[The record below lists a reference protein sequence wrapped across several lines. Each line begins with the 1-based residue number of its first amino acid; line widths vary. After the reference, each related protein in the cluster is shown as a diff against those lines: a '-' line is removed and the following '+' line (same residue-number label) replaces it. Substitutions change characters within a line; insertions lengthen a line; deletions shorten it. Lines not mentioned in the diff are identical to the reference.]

1 VGQVKIEFEYDDR
14 VPTLAAEFGIM
25 LAPRLAT
32 GTTTEETRK
41 LATRL
46 ALLAA
51 RRLSRLDEPEEPIRC
66 HTCDVETGPAD
77 RVRVVVCPR
86 CSLLGGSPGSDG

>member
-1 VGQVKIEFEYDDR
+1 MDQVKIDFEYDDR
-14 VPTLAAEFGIM
+14 VPTLAAEFGVVM
-25 LAPRLAT
+25 APRLAP
-32 GTTTEETRK
+32 GTTLEEARK

-51 RRLSRLDEPEEPIRC
+51 KRLSRLDEPEEPIRC
-66 HTCDVETGPAD
+66 HSCDAETGPAG

-86 CSLLGGSPGSDG
+86 CSLQGGSPGSDG

>member
-1 VGQVKIEFEYDDR
+1 VDQVKIDFDYDDR
-14 VPTLAAEFGIM
+14 VPMLAAEFGIV

-32 GTTTEETRK
+32 GTALEETKK

-46 ALLAA
+46 ALLASKRLA
-51 RRLSRLDEPEEPIRC
+51 RFDEPEEPIRC
-66 HTCDVETGPAD
+66 HTCDAETGPRD

-86 CSLLGGSPGSDG
+86 CSLSGGSPGSDG